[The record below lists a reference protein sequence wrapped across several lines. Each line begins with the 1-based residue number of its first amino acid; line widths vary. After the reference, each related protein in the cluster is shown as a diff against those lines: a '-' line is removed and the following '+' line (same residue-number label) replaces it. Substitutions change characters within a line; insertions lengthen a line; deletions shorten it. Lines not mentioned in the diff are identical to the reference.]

1 MADLGLRPLS
11 LGEILDR
18 TFSLYRKHFL
28 LFASIAAIPQ
38 FILLALRLTQTLL
51 LVTPVL
57 GRFPRVPRA
66 SVDAGTSA
74 FLNLGILW
82 FFGFTVWGLAYVYAQ
97 GGMVS
102 AAADLYLG
110 NSTTIGTALGKVRG
124 HYLNLVVVVLLGMLA
139 LGAAFVCFIIPFFYV
154 ACRLIACLPAAVLE
168 DLGPIDSLE
177 RSFSLT
183 KGFAGSAFLIFLLSA
198 VLQYAAAL
206 LFAAPFSVA
215 LILTAKHPETMPMWL
230 SLTHVG
236 EFIGGVVVGPFL
248 TIAIA
253 VFYYDLR
260 VRKEAFDL
268 QFMLNPNDP
277 LAPQGPSIIPRS
289 LY

>member
-1 MADLGLRPLS
+1 LRPLS
-11 LGEILDR
+11 LGEVLDR
-18 TFSLYRKHFL
+18 TFSLYRKHFV
-28 LFASIAAIPQ
+28 LFAAIAAIPQ
-38 FILLALRLTQTLL
+38 FILLAVRLTQTLMFAA
-51 LVTPVL
+51 PAL
-57 GRFPRVPRA
+57 GRLPRVPG
-66 SVDAGTSA
+66 AGTPLA
-74 FLNLGILW
+74 FLNVWILW
-82 FFGFTVWGLAYVYAQ
+82 LFGTIAWGLVYVYAQ
-97 GGMVS
+97 GAMVS

-110 NSTTIGTALGKVRG
+110 NPTTIGTALGKVRG
-124 HYLNLVVVVLLGMLA
+124 HYLNLLVVVILGWLA
-139 LGAAFVCFIIPFFYV
+139 LGAGFICFIIPFFYV

-183 KGFAGSAFLIFLLSA
+183 RGFAGSAFLIFLLSA
-198 VLQYAAAL
+198 VLQYAASL

-215 LILTAKHPETMPMWL
+215 MVLTAKHPETMPMWL
-230 SLTHVG
+230 SLAQVG

-277 LAPQGPSIIPRS
+277 LATQGASIVPRS

>member
-1 MADLGLRPLS
+1 MADVGLRPLS
-11 LGEILDR
+11 LGEVLDR

-38 FILLALRLTQTLL
+38 FILLALRLTQTLMFAAP
-51 LVTPVL
+51 TL
-57 GRFPRVPRA
+57 GRFPRTPVN
-66 SVDAGTSA
+66 DATSA

-82 FFGFTVWGLAYVYAQ
+82 FFGFIVWGLVYIYAQ
-97 GGMVS
+97 AGMVS

-110 NSTTIGTALGKVRG
+110 NPTTIGTALAKVRG
-124 HYLNLVVVVLLGMLA
+124 TYLNLLVVVILGWIA
-139 LGAAFVCFIIPFFYV
+139 LFAGFVCFIIPFFYV

-183 KGFAGSAFLIFLLSA
+183 KGFAGPAFLIFLLSA
-198 VLQYAAAL
+198 VLQYAATF

-215 LILTAKHPETMPMWL
+215 MVLTAKHPETTPMWL
-230 SLTHVG
+230 SLAHVG
-236 EFIGGVVVGPFL
+236 EFIGGVIVGPFL

>member
-11 LGEILDR
+11 LGEVLDR

-38 FILLALRLTQTLL
+38 VILLALRLTQTLML
-51 LVTPVL
+51 AAPAL
-57 GRFPRVPRA
+57 GRFPRVPRTA
-66 SVDAGTSA
+66 VDTSSA
-74 FLNLGILW
+74 FLSLGILW
-82 FFGFTVWGLAYVYAQ
+82 FFGFAIWGLVYIYAQ

-102 AAADLYLG
+102 AASDLYLG
-110 NSTTIGTALGKVRG
+110 HSTTIGTALGKVRG

-183 KGFAGSAFLIFLLSA
+183 RGFAGPAFLIFFLSA
-198 VLQYAAAL
+198 VLQYAAAF

-215 LILTAKHPETMPMWL
+215 MVLSAKHPETMPMWL

-268 QFMLNPNDP
+268 QFMLNPTDP
-277 LAPQGPSIIPRS
+277 LAPQGPSIVPRS